1 MNKYFKFSKKENYYV
16 EVKSEVK
23 KFLENQ
29 FKSDQNV
36 LSVIQ
41 NYMRRLDG
49 FTEQVIDVNFNET
62 MSIKELEKVT
72 KSYFKDWMKQVMTVK
87 DGVVVLKKNTSE
99 RGGW

>member
-1 MNKYFKFSKKENYYV
+1 MNKYFKFNEKEGYYV

-23 KFLENQ
+23 QFLENK

-36 LSVIQ
+36 LSVIPK
-41 NYMRRLDG
+41 YMRRLDG
-49 FTEQVIDVNFNET
+49 FMEQVIDGNFNET

-87 DGVVVLKKNTSE
+87 DGVVVLKRNTSE

>member
-1 MNKYFKFSKKENYYV
+1 MNKYFKFSKKENCYI

-29 FKSDQNV
+29 FKSNQNV
-36 LSVIQ
+36 LSVIP
-41 NYMRRLDG
+41 NYMKRLDG
-49 FTEQVIDVNFNET
+49 FVEQIIDGNFNET
-62 MSIKELEKVT
+62 MSVKELEKVT

-87 DGVVVLKKNTSE
+87 NGVVVLKRNTSE